1 MSSPFDPATA
11 TRAEVLDVY
20 VNGLGA
26 GPHPPDAHPKWVRL
40 LDAAI
45 ALFRALGTDESMAQN
60 NRQTFNTPAANKN
73 SQYFAWDFTMRT
85 CVSIILPPLSLQ
97 KMGPP
102 D

>member
-26 GPHPPDAHPKWVRL
+26 GPHPPDAHPKWLRL

-45 ALFRALGTDESMAQN
+45 ALFKALGTDESMAQN
-60 NRQTFNTPAANKN
+60 NQQTFNTPAANKN

-85 CVSIILPPLSLQ
+85 CVSTV
-97 KMGPP
+97 
-102 D
+102 